1 MKIKLITCLLIGL
14 FAYAPAISALDDLFV
29 EGTLEQVEA
38 MAAREGKLYFV
49 DFYANWCLPC
59 KWMDETT
66 FSDPEVANF
75 LRANYIPTKV
85 NIDDFDGFKYKEQ
98 YNVRMLPTF
107 IIFNSSGNI
116 VGRFEESMPPSKML
130 NLLKDYNTPENKIKR
145 HVPEPIVEAPI
156 NQPVTIAEEP
166 VIEAPEY
173 AWNDDVYR
181 VPVEKEEPKIEE
193 VVYEETAVFQ
203 EEIAVEEEI
212 VVKEIQTIVNAPEVI
227 SEAVG
232 LFQFS
237 VNPQEKSGYAV
248 QVGVFGKYGNVLRE
262 STQFQSLYGHD
273 IIVSIVRVEGKE
285 IYKLML
291 GSFADRYDA
300 QTLVNQIIEDGREAM
315 IKDLSKL

>member
-14 FAYAPAISALDDLFV
+14 IAYTSPLSALDDLFV

-38 MAAREGKLYFV
+38 LAAKEGKLYFV

-107 IIFNSSGNI
+107 IIFNSSGKI
-116 VGRFEESMPPSKML
+116 VGRFQESMPPSKML
-130 NLLKDYNTPENKIKR
+130 NLLKEYNTAENKIKR
-145 HVPEPIVEAPI
+145 HVLDPFIEAPI
-156 NQPVTIAEEP
+156 IKPLTVEEP

-181 VPVEKEEPKIEE
+181 EPAPAIKEVPKVEE
-193 VVYEETAVFQ
+193 VVYEETEVF
-203 EEIAVEEEI
+203 EEI
-212 VVKEIQTIVNAPEVI
+212 VKVEEVDVIETTLASPEVI
-227 SEAVG
+227 IEPVG

-237 VNPQEKSGYAV
+237 VNTQEKNGYAV

-262 STQFQSLYGHD
+262 SALLQSHYGHD
-273 IIVSIVRVEGKE
+273 IIVNITRVDGKE

-300 QTLVNQIIEDGREAM
+300 QAVVNQIIEDGREAM